1 MVEPTPNWD
10 SSNTIESQWS
20 HYVIFGCSVF
30 ALGWGAINA
39 LKVRE
44 IKLEEENIRV
54 NTEVK
59 EDAHDLP
66 KTAAECKARMIKT

>member
-10 SSNTIESQWS
+10 NSNTIESQWS

-39 LKVRE
+39 LKVSIHATPR
-44 IKLEEENIRV
+44 
-54 NTEVK
+54 
-59 EDAHDLP
+59 
-66 KTAAECKARMIKT
+66 RMIWRV